1 MRILMTGSTA
11 AQVAVKK
18 DSQTF
23 ASLVNKALN
32 AGGHDVTWIDPSVSL
47 TKDYLAEY
55 DSILVGIAPPN
66 STSAHR
72 IYGALSVIKYAQ
84 ELGRLRLMVDAPEP
98 KKVWAGLRA
107 VYNKP
112 DELTKDFYSKR
123 REYRKTADKDVTDR
137 LNEAVKMLYT
147 QQWPKTIFPVFPWVS
162 SSSVSLQIP
171 MTSSENLVGLSLDS
185 ILLSKNNETPI
196 INNPNYWVADSINSK
211 WTKGIE
217 KTIKHRIDPLVASR
231 WESVESTESRLT
243 EAMGCLVSVYHQG
256 NPWWSISLSKSLAK
270 GIPVVTDWRL
280 SSMLGPEWSVLA
292 HAIEEMS
299 QYERKE
305 LANTQRDLYM
315 EATPSWEN
323 SVELTCN
330 TLLRK

>member
-1 MRILMTGSTA
+1 MTGSTA

-84 ELGRLRLMVDAPEP
+84 ELGKLRLMVDAPEP

-147 QQWPKTIFPVFPWVS
+147 QQWPKTIFPVFPWIS

-217 KTIKHRIDPLVASR
+217 KTIDRRIDPLIASR
-231 WESVESTESRLT
+231 WEDAETTESRLT

-256 NPWWSISLSKSLAK
+256 NPWWSISLSKSLSK
-270 GIPVVTDWRL
+270 GVPVVTDWRL

-305 LANTQRDLYM
+305 LANTQKDLYM